1 MTAPVI
7 VDTDRRL
14 VRFGDKTARFSKR
27 QFAMIAC
34 LSQFPGHVKSRACL
48 LSEADVHVE
57 SSDKAIDT
65 QIRRIRRKLREM
77 GCDPIKTV
85 YGEGY
90 FWDPLA
96 RVSPE
101 MAAGGGRYSGTGDRV
116 LDHSPISAPVF
127 RTKTA
132 YIGRAA
138 GLAGHVMQRK
148 LMPVLVL
155 LAVTIAGFLSACTP
169 AGTTFF
175 YLDRKSP

>member
-57 SSDKAIDT
+57 SSDRSIDSH
-65 QIRRIRRKLREM
+65 ISRIRRKLREM

-101 MAAGGGRYSGTGDRV
+101 MAAGADGDSGTGDVGLDDSPVPASVFLNQSSHIALTVAVRRNPMSRV
-116 LDHSPISAPVF
+116 RLAIS
-127 RTKTA
+127 TA
-132 YIGRAA
+132 LI
-138 GLAGHVMQRK
+138 
-148 LMPVLVL
+148 
-155 LAVTIAGFLSACTP
+155 AVAGFLSACSE
-169 AGTTFF
+169 G
-175 YLDRKSP
+175 SI